1 MTLEIQGSHSNE
13 PGSDSKQCDPRR
25 IAWHS
30 CRRRRCGHRG
40 RPRCRRRRC
49 GHRGRPSWVAP
60 DLILV
65 PLGAGHER
73 VKLDGSEARGC
84 VPTGGSGVAVEALLS
99 NPRSPLDV
107 PIRDIVERLRAAL
120 SHPVQ
125 HRVGVADL
133 FVPVLYELL
142 VGEREQASRDRSFIQ
157 SIDVEV
163 ARDLDDKEL
172 RSIDQNKG
180 MCWLLSAGCHAAGSQ
195 PAAKPQSIARDKA
208 SSIFPANV
216 SFS

>member
-1 MTLEIQGSHSNE
+1 MN
-13 PGSDSKQCDPRR
+13 
-25 IAWHS
+25 S
-30 CRRRRCGHRG
+30 C
-40 RPRCRRRRC
+40 
-49 GHRGRPSWVAP
+49 PS
-60 DLILV
+60 LV
-65 PLGAGHER
+65 PPQQNPLSFVHSRSREGSYSGSCSGPEGRGDPSCSGQGGGQGASAQRRYAYDRTGIRRHGR
-73 VKLDGSEARGC
+73 LDGASVLIRTRSFISEPC
-84 VPTGGSGVAVEALLS
+84 
-99 NPRSPLDV
+99 N
-107 PIRDIVERLRAAL
+107 
-120 SHPVQ
+120 
-125 HRVGVADL
+125 
-133 FVPVLYELL
+133 
-142 VGEREQASRDRSFIQ
+142 FIQ